1 MSSRILRVAAA
12 FAAASAL
19 PMVLSLGAQSAS
31 ASPLPVTG
39 HTVTSSPTPGIAS
52 KGYGTAFT
60 PTVKNPATA
69 TQAELAAAGVAKP
82 QGLSAG
88 AAASGV
94 NGAITRDEVIAR
106 AQSWVDQGVPYSQ
119 TSYWTDSNGTY
130 RQDCSGFI
138 SMAWH
143 LSTAGTNYGDTT
155 WTLPNYATQLGS
167 YDDLKPGDML
177 DNIDTHVVLFKEWAD
192 SGHTVATVMEEAHS
206 GTDARISTR
215 TRSDL
220 TSGNFRPYRYD
231 NIVDSAPAPTSLS
244 HSSSTVVDQNGTVRV
259 YRRGADSHIY
269 ENHLDKGGPWSG
281 WWDMG
286 GNVAGQPAAT
296 VAKDGTII
304 VVGVGA
310 DHVLY
315 EADLRPFQGWNKW
328 MNLGGSNLD
337 NNPAA
342 VTDNNGTVRVYAHGT
357 NGHLYEKTVVP
368 GEPWS
373 VTWDMGGDN
382 YLTGSPSAT
391 VAKDNTVIV
400 VAVGADHRLY
410 ENDLRPNQRWNV
422 GMDLG
427 GSNLDH
433 NPAAIT
439 DNNGTVRIYAHGTNG
454 HLYEKTVVPGEPWS
468 VTWDMGGD
476 NNLVGSP
483 SVAIGQD
490 NTVIVVAHGADRKLY
505 ENDLRPNQPWNIGMN
520 LGGEILAGSPSTVTD
535 TDGTVRVYSGA
546 TNGNVFEK
554 SVVPG
559 QPWSVM
565 WSLGG
570 NFPA

>member
-1 MSSRILRVAAA
+1 MPSRTFRVAAA
-12 FAAASAL
+12 LVAASAL
-19 PMVLSLGAQSAS
+19 PAVLSLGVQSAS
-31 ASPLPVTG
+31 ASPLPAKG
-39 HTVTSSPTPGIAS
+39 QAATSSPQPGIAAN
-52 KGYGTAFT
+52 GYGTTFT
-60 PTVKNPATA
+60 PTVANPATA
-69 TQAELAAAGVAKP
+69 TSAELAAAGAAQP
-82 QGLSAG
+82 RSLSAEV
-88 AAASGV
+88 ASSSV
-94 NGAITRDEVIAR
+94 NGAISRDEVIAR

-119 TSYWTDSNGTY
+119 TSHWTDSNGTY

-143 LSTAGTNYGDTT
+143 LSTAGTNYGETT
-155 WTLPNYATQLGS
+155 YTLPNFATQLGS

-177 DNIDTHVVLFKEWAD
+177 DNIDTHVVLFKGWAD
-192 SGHTVATVMEEAHS
+192 SGHTVATVMEEAHT
-206 GTDARISTR
+206 GTNARISSR
-215 TRSDL
+215 TRSEL
-220 TSGNFRPYRYD
+220 TSGNFKPYRYN
-231 NIVDSAPAPTSLS
+231 NIVDTAPAPLS

-259 YRRGADSHIY
+259 YRRGADSHVY
-269 ENHLDKGGPWSG
+269 ENHLDKGGSWSG

-304 VVGVGA
+304 VVGIGP

-368 GEPWS
+368 GQPWS
-373 VTWDMGGDN
+373 VTWDMGGSYN
-382 YLTGSPSAT
+382 LVGSPAAT

-400 VAVGADHRLY
+400 VAIGSDHKLY
-410 ENDLRPNQRWNV
+410 ENDLRPNQSWNI

-427 GSNLDH
+427 GSNLDN
-433 NPAAIT
+433 NPAAVT
-439 DNNGTVRIYAHGTNG
+439 DNNGMVRIYAHGMNG
-454 HLYEKTVVPGEPWS
+454 HLYEKTVVPGQPWS

-483 SVAIGQD
+483 SA
-490 NTVIVVAHGADRKLY
+490 A
-505 ENDLRPNQPWNIGMN
+505 
-520 LGGEILAGSPSTVTD
+520 
-535 TDGTVRVYSGA
+535 
-546 TNGNVFEK
+546 
-554 SVVPG
+554 
-559 QPWSVM
+559 
-565 WSLGG
+565 
-570 NFPA
+570 